1 VPRSTVTSRTVR
13 PGTIRTRAGR
23 RIAAGIGAVL
33 LMLPLAACTGTPG
46 PGPGPAT
53 ATASAAGAAPTA
65 VFTFGTA
72 SQPLGLDPAVV
83 SDVESYRITRQVLE
97 GLVGVDQ
104 TTGAPTPL
112 LATEWNTSDEGR
124 AYTFKLRE
132 KVSFHDGTAFD
143 AAAVCSNFDRWFN
156 FSESLRQQAP
166 GTTFKGVFKAHSDQA
181 SLSIYKGC
189 AALAP
194 DNVRIEL
201 TQPFTGFLQALT
213 LPAFGISSPQALAS
227 QKADELNQTRDGQPV
242 SGYGLHPVGT
252 GPFSFGS
259 WDAGTVTLS
268 SNKDYW
274 ADKGQIGTINFVTYN
289 HSQTRM
295 QALLDGKIDAYDAV
309 TPANFDPLVKRGQQ
323 IIQRDPFSVMYLGMN
338 QEVPILQNLKV
349 RQAIEM
355 ALDKDTLIRRFFID
369 NTAQATQFVPP
380 KLSGFNNN
388 APALGHNPAKAKE
401 LLAEAGYQGEELKF
415 YYPLN
420 VTRPYLPTPEK
431 VYAEISKQ
439 LTAVGLNIKP
449 VPVEWSEGYLQQVT
463 SPGDHALH
471 LLGWN
476 GSYSDP
482 DNFVGPLFGENTGEF
497 GYQDPQV
504 FSKIARA
511 RGLPE
516 GKERTEQYQTI
527 NAQIAATVPA
537 VPIAFPI
544 SALALSDRV
553 LKYPASPVLNEV
565 FTKVELK
572 P

>member
-1 VPRSTVTSRTVR
+1 M
-13 PGTIRTRAGR
+13 R
-23 RIAAGIGAVL
+23 RIAASIGAVL
-33 LMLPLAACTGTPG
+33 LLLPIASCTGTSD
-46 PGPGPAT
+46 PAPSST
-53 ATASAAGAAPTA
+53 AASSTAGATPTA
-65 VFTFGTA
+65 LFTFGTG
-72 SQPLGLDPAVV
+72 SEPLGLDPALV

-104 TTGAPTPL
+104 TTGQPTPL
-112 LATEWNTSDEGR
+112 LATEWSQSDDGR
-124 AYTFKLRE
+124 AYTFKLRG
-132 KVSFHDGTAFD
+132 KVTFQDGTPFD
-143 AAAVCSNFDRWFN
+143 AAAVCTNFNRWFN
-156 FSESLRQQAP
+156 FPPALRQQAT
-166 GTTFKGVFKAHSDQA
+166 GTTFKGVFKAHADQA
-181 SLSIYKGC
+181 PLSIYKSC
-189 AALAP
+189 TAVAP
-194 DNVRIEL
+194 DNVRIDL

-213 LPAFGISSPQALAS
+213 LPAFAISSPQALAAEH
-227 QKADELNQTRDGQPV
+227 ADVLDQNRGGEPM
-242 SGYGLHPVGT
+242 SAYGLHPVGT
-252 GPFSFGS
+252 GPYVFGS
-259 WDAGTVTLS
+259 WDTGSVTLN
-268 SNKDYW
+268 SNKNYW
-274 ADKGQIGTINFVTYN
+274 GDKGQIGTIKFVTYD
-289 HSQTRM
+289 HPQTRM

-309 TPANFDPLVKRGQQ
+309 TVGNFDQLVKSGKQ

-369 NTAQATQFVPP
+369 NTAQASQFVPP

-388 APALGHNPAKAKE
+388 APALGYNPDKAKE
-401 LLAEAGYQGEELKF
+401 LLAEAGYKGEELKF

-431 VYAEISKQ
+431 VYAEISRQ

-449 VPVEWSEGYLQQVT
+449 VPVDWTDGYLQKVT

-511 RGLPE
+511 RGLPD
-516 GKERTEQYQTI
+516 GKDRTAQYQTI

>member
-1 VPRSTVTSRTVR
+1 MPSSPVTSS
-13 PGTIRTRAGR
+13 AWR
-23 RIAAGIGAVL
+23 RLTAGIGAVL
-33 LMLPLAACTGTPG
+33 LLLPLASCTGVPTPG
-46 PGPGPAT
+46 PAPTTAAT
-53 ATASAAGAAPTA
+53 ATPSPDPTE

-72 SQPLGLDPAVV
+72 SQPLGLDPALV

-104 TTGAPTPL
+104 TTGQPTPL
-112 LATEWNTSDEGR
+112 LATEWQAADDGR
-124 AYTFKLRE
+124 TYTFKLRD
-132 KVSFHDGTAFD
+132 KVTFHDGTAFD
-143 AAAVCSNFDRWFN
+143 AAAVCSNFNRWFN
-156 FSESLRQQAP
+156 FSEPLRQQAT
-166 GTTFKGVFKAHSDQA
+166 GTSFKGVFKAHSDQA
-181 SLSIYKGC
+181 ALSIYKGC
-189 AALAP
+189 TALAE

-213 LPAFGISSPQALAS
+213 LPAFAISSPQALTAQS
-227 QKADELNQTRDGQPV
+227 ADVLNQDRDGQAV
-242 SGYGLHPVGT
+242 SAYGLHPVGT
-252 GPFSFGS
+252 GPYVFSS
-259 WDAGTVTLS
+259 WNDGNVTLS

-274 ADKGQIGTINFVTYN
+274 ADKGQIGTIHFVTYD
-289 HSQTRM
+289 HPQTRM
-295 QALLDGKIDAYDAV
+295 QALLDGKIDGYDTV
-309 TPANFDPLVKRGQQ
+309 TVGNFDPLVKRGQQ

-338 QEVPILQNLKV
+338 QEIPILQNLKV

-388 APALGHNPAKAKE
+388 APSLGHNPAKAKE
-401 LLAEAGYQGEELKF
+401 LLAEAGYLGEELKF

-420 VTRPYLPTPEK
+420 VTRTYLPTPEK
-431 VYAEISKQ
+431 VYAEMSRQ
-439 LTAVGLNIKP
+439 LIAVGLNVKP
-449 VPVEWSEGYLQQVT
+449 VPVDWSEGYLQKVT
-463 SPGDHALH
+463 SPGDHGLH

-476 GSYSDP
+476 GSYADP
-482 DNFVGPLFGENTGEF
+482 DNFVGPLFGEKTGEF

-553 LKYPASPVLNEV
+553 LRYPASPVLNEV

>member
-1 VPRSTVTSRTVR
+1 MPSSKS
-13 PGTIRTRAGR
+13 R
-23 RIAAGIGAVL
+23 RIAVSIGAAL
-33 LMLPLAACTGTPG
+33 LSLLLASCNGAPVPAPSSPAASQSPADSG
-46 PGPGPAT
+46 PT
-53 ATASAAGAAPTA
+53 AT
-65 VFTFGTA
+65 FNFGTA
-72 SQPLGLDPAVV
+72 SQPLGLDPALA

-104 TTGAPTPL
+104 TTGLPTPL
-112 LATEWNTSDEGR
+112 LATEWSEADDGR
-124 AYTFKLRE
+124 AYTFKLR
-132 KVSFHDGTAFD
+132 DGVTFQDGSPFNAE
-143 AAAVCSNFDRWFN
+143 AVCTNFNRWFN
-156 FSESLRQQAP
+156 FSASLRKQAP
-166 GTTFKGVFKAHSDQA
+166 GSSFKGVFKAHADQA
-181 SLSIYKGC
+181 SMSIYKGC
-189 AALAP
+189 TAKSAA
-194 DNVRIEL
+194 DVRIDL
-201 TQPFTGFLQALT
+201 TEPFTGFLQALT
-213 LPAFGISSPQALAS
+213 LPAFAMSSPQAMAS
-227 QKADELNQTRDGQPV
+227 QKADEFNQTRDGQAI
-242 SGYGLHPVGT
+242 SAYAQHPVGT
-252 GPFSFGS
+252 GPYTFES
-259 WDAGTVTLS
+259 WDTTSVTLV
-268 SNKDYW
+268 SNKNYW
-274 ADKGQIGTINFVTYN
+274 GDKGQIGTINFITYD
-289 HSQTRM
+289 HPQSRL
-295 QALLDGKIDAYDAV
+295 QALLDGKIDGYDAV
-309 TPANFDPLVKRGQQ
+309 TVGNFDQLVKRGKQ

-338 QEVPILQNLKV
+338 QDIPILQNLKV

-355 ALDKDTLIRRFFID
+355 AVDKETLIRRFFID

-388 APALGHNPAKAKE
+388 APSLGHDPAKAKA
-401 LLAEAGYQGEELKF
+401 LLQEAGYKGEELKF

-431 VYAEISKQ
+431 VYAEISKE

-449 VPVEWSEGYLQQVT
+449 VPVEWSDGYLQKVQ

-482 DNFVGPLFGENTGEF
+482 DNFVGPLFGEKNGEF
-497 GYQDPQV
+497 GYQDAQV
-504 FSKIARA
+504 FSKIDRA

-527 NAQIAATVPA
+527 NAQIAASVPA

>member
-1 VPRSTVTSRTVR
+1 
-13 PGTIRTRAGR
+13 
-23 RIAAGIGAVL
+23 
-33 LMLPLAACTGTPG
+33 MLPLASCTGAPTPG
-46 PGPGPAT
+46 PAPTTAAT
-53 ATASAAGAAPTA
+53 TTASPDPAA

-72 SQPLGLDPAVV
+72 SQPLGLDPALV

-104 TTGAPTPL
+104 TTGQPTPL
-112 LATEWNTSDEGR
+112 LATEWQAADDGR
-124 AYTFKLRE
+124 AYTFKLRD
-132 KVSFHDGTAFD
+132 KVTFHDGSPFD
-143 AAAVCSNFDRWFN
+143 AASVCSNFNRWFN
-156 FSESLRQQAP
+156 FPETLRQQAT
-166 GTTFKGVFKAHSDQA
+166 GTSFKGVFKAHADQA
-181 SLSIYKGC
+181 ALSIYKGC
-189 AALAP
+189 TALAP

-213 LPAFGISSPQALAS
+213 LPAFAISSPQALTAQS
-227 QKADELNQTRDGQPV
+227 ADVLDQSRDGQAV
-242 SGYGLHPVGT
+242 SAYGLHPVGT
-252 GPFSFGS
+252 GPYVFSS
-259 WDAGTVTLS
+259 WNDGDVTLS

-274 ADKGQIGTINFVTYN
+274 TDKGQIGTIHFVAYD
-289 HSQTRM
+289 HPQTRM
-295 QALLDGKIDAYDAV
+295 QALLDGKIDGYDTV
-309 TPANFDPLVKRGQQ
+309 TVGNFDQLVKRGQQ

-388 APALGHNPAKAKE
+388 APALGHNPDKAKA
-401 LLAEAGYQGEELKF
+401 LLAEAGYAGEELKF

-431 VYAEISKQ
+431 VYAEISRQ
-439 LTAVGLNIKP
+439 LIAVGLNVKP
-449 VPVEWSEGYLQQVT
+449 VPVDWSEGYLQKVT

-476 GSYSDP
+476 GSYADP
-482 DNFVGPLFGENTGEF
+482 DNFVGPLFGEKTGEF

-511 RGLPE
+511 RGLAE

>member
-1 VPRSTVTSRTVR
+1 
-13 PGTIRTRAGR
+13 
-23 RIAAGIGAVL
+23 
-33 LMLPLAACTGTPG
+33 M
-46 PGPGPAT
+46 
-53 ATASAAGAAPTA
+53 
-65 VFTFGTA
+65 FTFGTA
-72 SQPLGLDPAVV
+72 SQPLGLDPALI

-104 TTGAPTPL
+104 TTGQPTPL
-112 LATEWNTSDEGR
+112 LATEWQAGNEGR
-124 AYTFKLRE
+124 TYTFKLRDQ
-132 KVSFHDGTAFD
+132 VRFHDGSPFD
-143 AAAVCSNFDRWFN
+143 AAAVCTNFNRWFN
-156 FSESLRQQAP
+156 FSGALRQQAS
-166 GTTFKGVFKAHSDQA
+166 GSTFKGVFKAHADQA
-181 SLSIYKGC
+181 ALSIYKGC
-189 AALAP
+189 TALTP
-194 DNVRIEL
+194 GNVQIEL

-213 LPAFGISSPQALAS
+213 LPAFAISSPQALAS
-227 QKADELNQTRDGQPV
+227 GSADVLDQSRDGQAV
-242 SGYGLHPVGT
+242 SGYALHPVGT
-252 GPFSFGS
+252 GPYVFSS
-259 WDAGTVTLS
+259 WDDGTVTLS
-268 SNKDYW
+268 SNKGYW
-274 ADKGQIGTINFVTYN
+274 ADKGQIGTIHFVTYD
-289 HSQTRM
+289 HPQARL
-295 QALLDGKIDAYDAV
+295 QALLDGKIDGYDTV
-309 TPANFDPLVKRGQQ
+309 TVGNFDMLVKRGKQ

-338 QEVPILQNLKV
+338 QDIPILQNLKV

-369 NTAQATQFVPP
+369 NTAQASQFVPP

-388 APALGHNPAKAKE
+388 APSLGHNPAKAKE
-401 LLAEAGYQGEELKF
+401 LLAEAGYAGEELKF

-431 VYAEISKQ
+431 VYAEISRQ
-439 LTAVGLNIKP
+439 LTAVGLNVKP
-449 VPVEWSEGYLQQVT
+449 VPVEWSEGYLQTVT
-463 SPGDHALH
+463 TPGDHALH

-504 FSKIARA
+504 FSKIDRA

-516 GKERTEQYQTI
+516 GRERTEQYQTI

-565 FTKVELK
+565 FTKIELK

>member
-1 VPRSTVTSRTVR
+1 M
-13 PGTIRTRAGR
+13 R
-23 RIAAGIGAVL
+23 RIAASIGAAL
-33 LMLPLAACTGTPG
+33 LVLPLASCTGTL
-46 PGPGPAT
+46 GPAPSS
-53 ATASAAGAAPTA
+53 ASPTPTPSSAPTA
-65 VFTFGTA
+65 TFTFGTG
-72 SQPLGLDPAVV
+72 SDPLGLDPALV
-83 SDVESYRITRQVLE
+83 SDVESYRVTRQVLE

-104 TTGAPTPL
+104 TTGQPTPL
-112 LATEWNTSDEGR
+112 LATEWSQNDEGR
-124 AYTFKLRE
+124 TYAFKLRE
-132 KVSFHDGTAFD
+132 NVTFQDGTPFD
-143 AAAVCSNFDRWFN
+143 AAAVCTNFNRWFN
-156 FSESLRQQAP
+156 FSPALRQKAS
-166 GTTFKGVFKAHSDQA
+166 GTTFKGVFKAHADQA
-181 SLSIYKGC
+181 PLSIYKGC
-189 AALAP
+189 TAVAP
-194 DNVRIEL
+194 DNVRIAL

-213 LPAFGISSPQALAS
+213 LPAFAISSPKALAA
-227 QKADELNQTRDGQPV
+227 QHADVLDQSRGGQPV
-242 SGYGLHPVGT
+242 SAYGLHPVGT
-252 GPFSFGS
+252 GPYVFDS
-259 WDAGTVTLS
+259 WDPGSVTLS

-274 ADKGQIGTINFVTYN
+274 GDKGQIGTIKFVTYD
-289 HSQTRM
+289 HPQTRM

-309 TPANFDPLVKRGQQ
+309 TVGNFDQLVKSGKQ

-369 NTAQATQFVPP
+369 NTAQASQFVPP

-388 APALGHNPAKAKE
+388 AAALGYNPDKAKE
-401 LLAEAGYQGEELKF
+401 LLAEAGYKGEELKF

-431 VYAEISKQ
+431 VYAEISRQ

-449 VPVEWSEGYLQQVT
+449 VPVDWADGYLQKVT

-511 RGLPE
+511 RGLPD
-516 GKERTEQYQTI
+516 GKDRTSEYQTI

-537 VPIAFPI
+537 VPIAYPI

>member
-1 VPRSTVTSRTVR
+1 VPSSKSHRVVVS
-13 PGTIRTRAGR
+13 
-23 RIAAGIGAVL
+23 IGAGVL
-33 LMLPLAACTGTPG
+33 SLLLASCTGTPA
-46 PGPGPAT
+46 PAPSSSTT
-53 ATASAAGAAPTA
+53 ATASTPATPTA
-65 VFTFGTA
+65 TFTFGTA
-72 SQPLGLDPAVV
+72 AQPLGLDPALA
-83 SDVESYRITRQVLE
+83 SDTESYRITRQILE
-97 GLVGVDQ
+97 GLVGADQ
-104 TTGAPTPL
+104 TTGLPTPL
-112 LATEWNTSDEGR
+112 LATEWAESNEGR

-132 KVSFHDGTAFD
+132 GVTFQDGSVFD
-143 AAAVCSNFDRWFN
+143 AAAVCTNFNRWFN
-156 FSESLRQQAP
+156 FPESLRKQAP
-166 GTTFKGVFKAHSDQA
+166 GTSFKGVFKAHSDQA

-189 AALAP
+189 TVLSAG
-194 DNVRIEL
+194 NVRIDL

-213 LPAFGISSPQALAS
+213 LPAFAMSSPTAMAA
-227 QKADELNQTRDGQPV
+227 QKADSLTQARAGQPV
-242 SGYGLHPVGT
+242 SAYALHPVGT
-252 GPFSFGS
+252 GPYSFAG
-259 WDAGTVTLS
+259 WDES
-268 SNKDYW
+268 SVKLVSNPGYW
-274 ADKGQIGTINFVTYN
+274 GDKGQIGTINFVTYD
-289 HSQTRM
+289 HPQSRL
-295 QALLDGKIDAYDAV
+295 QALLDGKIDGYDAV
-309 TPANFDPLVKRGQQ
+309 TVGNFDQLVKRGQQ
-323 IIQRDPFSVMYLGMN
+323 IIQRDPFSVMYLGIN

-349 RQAIEM
+349 RQAIEL
-355 ALDKDTLIRRFFID
+355 AVDKETLIRRFFID

-388 APALGHNPAKAKE
+388 APSLGHDPAKAKA
-401 LLAEAGYQGEELKF
+401 LLKEAGYKGEELKF

-431 VYAEISKQ
+431 VYAELSKE
-439 LTAVGLNIKP
+439 LTAVGFNIKP
-449 VPVEWSEGYLQQVT
+449 VPVDWSDGYLQKVQ

-482 DNFVGPLFGENTGEF
+482 DNFVGPLFGEKTGEF

-516 GKERTEQYQTI
+516 GEERTAQYRTI
-527 NAQIAATVPA
+527 NAQIAESVPA
-537 VPIAFPI
+537 VPIAYPI

>member
-1 VPRSTVTSRTVR
+1 MPSSTL
-13 PGTIRTRAGR
+13 R

-33 LMLPLAACTGTPG
+33 LLLPLSSCTGVPTPV
-46 PGPGPAT
+46 PGSPT
-53 ATASAAGAAPTA
+53 AAPSSPDAAPSA

-72 SQPLGLDPAVV
+72 SQPLGLDPALV

-104 TTGAPTPL
+104 TTGQPTPL
-112 LATEWNTSDEGR
+112 LATEWNQSDEGR

-132 KVSFHDGTAFD
+132 KVTFQDGAPFD
-143 AAAVCSNFDRWFN
+143 AAAVCSNFNRWFN
-156 FSESLRQQAP
+156 FPEALRQQAT
-166 GTTFKGVFKAHSDQA
+166 GTTFKGVFKAHADQA

-189 AALAP
+189 TALAAG
-194 DNVRIEL
+194 DVRIEL
-201 TQPFTGFLQALT
+201 TQPFTGFLQTLT
-213 LPAFGISSPQALAS
+213 LPAFAMSSPQAMAA
-227 QKADELNQTRDGQPV
+227 QNADVLDQSRDGQPV
-242 SGYGLHPVGT
+242 SAYALHPVGT
-252 GPFSFGS
+252 GPYVFTS
-259 WDAGTVTLS
+259 WDQGSVTLS
-268 SNKDYW
+268 SNKNYW
-274 ADKGQIGTINFVTYN
+274 GDKGQIETVSFVTYD
-289 HSQTRM
+289 HPQTRM
-295 QALLDGKIDAYDAV
+295 QALLDGKIDAYDTV
-309 TPANFDPLVKRGQQ
+309 TVGNFDQLVKRGKQ

-355 ALDKDTLIRRFFID
+355 AVDKETLIRRFFID
-369 NTAQATQFVPP
+369 NTAQASQFVPP

-388 APALGHNPAKAKE
+388 APSLGHNPAKAKE

-431 VYAEISKQ
+431 IYAEISRE

-449 VPVEWSEGYLQQVT
+449 MPVDWSDGYLQKVT
-463 SPGDHALH
+463 SPGDHGLH

-476 GSYSDP
+476 GSYADQ
-482 DNFVGPLFGENTGEF
+482 DNFVGPLFGEKTGEF

-511 RGLPE
+511 RGLPD

-553 LKYPASPVLNEV
+553 LQYPASPVLNEV
-565 FTKVELK
+565 FTHVELK

>member
-1 VPRSTVTSRTVR
+1 MPSSNAPTTTGPRRTL
-13 PGTIRTRAGR
+13 R
-23 RIAAGIGAVL
+23 RIAAGVSAVL
-33 LMLPLAACTGTPG
+33 LLLPLAACTGTPG
-46 PGPGPAT
+46 PTPSPS
-53 ATASAAGAAPTA
+53 TASASDAAPTA
-65 VFTFGTA
+65 TFNFGTA
-72 SQPLGLDPAVV
+72 SRPLGLDPALV
-83 SDVESYRITRQVLE
+83 SDVDSYRITRQVLE
-97 GLVGVDQ
+97 GLIGVDQ
-104 TTGAPTPL
+104 TSGKPTPL
-112 LATEWNTSDEGR
+112 LATEWSDSNEGR
-124 AYTFKLRE
+124 TYTFKLRE
-132 KVSFHDGTAFD
+132 NVKFQDGTAFD
-143 AAAVCSNFDRWFN
+143 AAAVCTNFNRWFN
-156 FSESLRQQAP
+156 FPAALRKQAT
-166 GTTFKGVFKAHSDQA
+166 GSTFKGVFKAHADQA

-189 AALAP
+189 TALAA
-194 DNVRIEL
+194 NSVRIDL

-213 LPAFGISSPQALAS
+213 LPAFAISSPKALAAQS
-227 QKADELNQTRDGQPV
+227 ADALTQSREGQAV
-242 SGYGLHPVGT
+242 SAYALHPVGT
-252 GPFSFGS
+252 GPFVFGS
-259 WDAGTVTLS
+259 WDNNTVTLT

-274 ADKGQIGTINFVTYN
+274 GDKGQIGTINFISYD
-289 HSQTRM
+289 HPQTRL
-295 QALLDGKIDAYDAV
+295 QALLDGKIDAFDSV
-309 TPANFDPLVKRGQQ
+309 TVGNFDQLVKRGKQ

-338 QEVPILQNLKV
+338 QEVPVLQNLKV

-355 ALDKDTLIRRFFID
+355 ALDKDTLIRKFFID
-369 NTAQATQFVPP
+369 NTAAASQFVPP

-388 APALGHNPAKAKE
+388 APSLGHDPAKAKE
-401 LLAEAGYQGEELKF
+401 LLAEAGYKGEELKF

-420 VTRPYLPTPEK
+420 VARPYLPTPEK
-431 VYAEISKQ
+431 VYAEISRQ

-449 VPVEWSEGYLQQVT
+449 VPVDWSDGYLQKVT

-476 GSYSDP
+476 GSYADP

-511 RGLPE
+511 RGLPD
-516 GKERTEQYQTI
+516 GKDRTEQYQTI

-565 FTKVELK
+565 FTKVVLK

>member
-1 VPRSTVTSRTVR
+1 V
-13 PGTIRTRAGR
+13 R
-23 RIAAGIGAVL
+23 RIAASIGAGL
-33 LMLPLAACTGTPG
+33 LLLPLASCTGTLS
-46 PGPGPAT
+46 PAPSATTAPSTASTVPT
-53 ATASAAGAAPTA
+53 AT
-65 VFTFGTA
+65 FTFGTA
-72 SQPLGLDPAVV
+72 SEPLGLDPALV
-83 SDVESYRITRQVLE
+83 SDVESYRVTRQVLE

-104 TTGAPTPL
+104 TTGEPTPL
-112 LATEWNTSDEGR
+112 LATEWSQSDEGR
-124 AYTFKLRE
+124 TYAFKLRG
-132 KVSFHDGTAFD
+132 KVKFHDGTAFD
-143 AAAVCSNFDRWFN
+143 AAAVCTNFNRWFN
-156 FSESLRQQAP
+156 FPKALREQAT
-166 GTTFKGVFKAHSDQA
+166 GATFKDVFKAHADQA
-181 SLSIYKGC
+181 PLSIYKSC
-189 AALAP
+189 TAVAP
-194 DNVRIEL
+194 DDVRISL

-213 LPAFGISSPQALAS
+213 LPAFAMSSPTALAAGN
-227 QKADELNQTRDGQPV
+227 ADVLDQSRGGQRV
-242 SGYGLHPVGT
+242 SDYGLHPVGT
-252 GPFSFGS
+252 GPYVFGT
-259 WDAGTVTLS
+259 WDSGNVVLT

-274 ADKGQIGTINFVTYN
+274 GDKGQIATIRFTTYD
-289 HSQTRM
+289 HPQTRM
-295 QALLDGKIDAYDAV
+295 QALLESKIDAYDAV
-309 TPANFDPLVKRGQQ
+309 TVGNFDQLVKSGKQ

-338 QEVPILQNLKV
+338 QEIPILQNLKV

-355 ALDKDTLIRRFFID
+355 GLDKDTLIRRFFID
-369 NTAQATQFVPP
+369 NTAQASQFVPP

-388 APALGHNPAKAKE
+388 APALGYNPARAKE
-401 LLAEAGYQGEELKF
+401 LLAEAGYKGEELKF

-431 VYAEISKQ
+431 VYAEISRQ

-449 VPVEWSEGYLQQVT
+449 VPVDWTDGYLQKVT

-476 GSYSDP
+476 GSYSDA
-482 DNFVGPLFGENTGEF
+482 DNFVGPLFGEKNGEF

-511 RGLPE
+511 RGLPD
-516 GKERTEQYQTI
+516 GKDRTSEYQTI

>member
-1 VPRSTVTSRTVR
+1 V
-13 PGTIRTRAGR
+13 
-23 RIAAGIGAVL
+23 
-33 LMLPLAACTGTPG
+33 LPLASCTGAL
-46 PGPGPAT
+46 GPAPGS
-53 ATASAAGAAPTA
+53 ATSSAASSAAPTA
-65 VFTFGTA
+65 LFTFGTG
-72 SQPLGLDPAVV
+72 SDPLGLDPALV
-83 SDVESYRITRQVLE
+83 SDVESYRVTRQVLE

-104 TTGAPTPL
+104 TTGEPTPL
-112 LATEWNTSDEGR
+112 LATEWSQSDDGR

-132 KVSFHDGTAFD
+132 KVTFQDGTPFN
-143 AAAVCSNFDRWFN
+143 AAAVCTNFNRWFN
-156 FSESLRQQAP
+156 FPAALRQQAT
-166 GTTFKGVFKAHSDQA
+166 GTTFKGVFKAHADQA
-181 SLSIYKGC
+181 PLSIYKSC
-189 AALAP
+189 TAVAP
-194 DNVRIEL
+194 DSVRIDL

-213 LPAFGISSPQALAS
+213 LPAFAMSSPQALAAGH
-227 QKADELNQTRDGQPV
+227 ADVLDQSRGGQPV
-242 SGYGLHPVGT
+242 SPYGLHPVGT
-252 GPFSFGS
+252 GPYSFGS
-259 WDAGTVTLS
+259 WDTGSVTLT
-268 SNKDYW
+268 SNKNYW
-274 ADKGQIGTINFVTYN
+274 GDKGQIGTIKFVTYDN
-289 HSQTRM
+289 PQTRM

-309 TPANFDPLVKRGQQ
+309 TVGNFDQLVKSGKQ

-338 QEVPILQNLKV
+338 QQVPILQNLKV

-369 NTAQATQFVPP
+369 NTAQASQFVPP

-388 APALGHNPAKAKE
+388 APSLGYNPDKAKA
-401 LLAEAGYQGEELKF
+401 LLAEAGYKGEELKF

-431 VYAEISKQ
+431 VYAEISRQ

-449 VPVEWSEGYLQQVT
+449 VPVDWTDGYLQKVT

-482 DNFVGPLFGENTGEF
+482 DNFVGPLFGEDTGEF

-511 RGLPE
+511 RGLPD
-516 GKERTEQYQTI
+516 GKDRTAEYQTI

>member
-1 VPRSTVTSRTVR
+1 MASS
-13 PGTIRTRAGR
+13 AWR
-23 RIAAGIGAVL
+23 RISAGIGAVL
-33 LMLPLAACTGTPG
+33 LLLPLASCTGAPTPG
-46 PGPGPAT
+46 PAPTTAAT
-53 ATASAAGAAPTA
+53 ATASADPTA

-72 SQPLGLDPAVV
+72 SQPLGLDPALV

-104 TTGAPTPL
+104 TTGQPTPL
-112 LATEWNTSDEGR
+112 LATEWQAANDGR
-124 AYTFKLRE
+124 AYTFKLRD
-132 KVSFHDGTAFD
+132 KVTFHDGSAFD

-156 FSESLRQQAP
+156 FPEALRQQAT
-166 GTTFKGVFKAHSDQA
+166 GTSFKGVFKAHADQA
-181 SLSIYKGC
+181 ALSIYKGC
-189 AALAP
+189 TALAQ

-213 LPAFGISSPQALAS
+213 LPAFAMSSPQALTTQS
-227 QKADELNQTRDGQPV
+227 ADVLNQNRDGQAV
-242 SGYGLHPVGT
+242 SAYGLHPVGT
-252 GPFSFGS
+252 GPYVFSS
-259 WDAGTVTLS
+259 WNDGDVTLS

-274 ADKGQIGTINFVTYN
+274 AEKGQIGTIHFVTYDQP
-289 HSQTRM
+289 QTRM
-295 QALLDGKIDAYDAV
+295 QALLDGKIDGYDTV
-309 TPANFDPLVKRGQQ
+309 TVGNFDQLVKRGQQ

-380 KLSGFNNN
+380 KLSGFNTN
-388 APALGHNPAKAKE
+388 APSLGHDPEKAKA
-401 LLAEAGYQGEELKF
+401 LLTEAGYLGEELKF

-420 VTRPYLPTPEK
+420 VSRPYLPTPEK
-431 VYAEISKQ
+431 VYAEISRQ
-439 LTAVGLNIKP
+439 LIAVGLNIKP
-449 VPVEWSEGYLQQVT
+449 VPVDWSEGYLQKVT

-476 GSYSDP
+476 GSYADP
-482 DNFVGPLFGENTGEF
+482 DNFVGPLFGEKTGEF

-511 RGLPE
+511 RGLAD

-527 NAQIAATVPA
+527 NAQIAVTVPA

>member
-1 VPRSTVTSRTVR
+1 VPSSPVASS
-13 PGTIRTRAGR
+13 AWR

-33 LMLPLAACTGTPG
+33 LLLPLASCTGAPTPG
-46 PGPGPAT
+46 PAPSTTAAT
-53 ATASAAGAAPTA
+53 TTASADPTE

-72 SQPLGLDPAVV
+72 SQPLGLDPALV

-104 TTGAPTPL
+104 TTGQPTPL
-112 LATEWNTSDEGR
+112 LATEWQAADDGR
-124 AYTFKLRE
+124 TYTFKLRDR
-132 KVSFHDGTAFD
+132 VTFHDGSPFD
-143 AAAVCSNFDRWFN
+143 AASVCSNFNRWFN
-156 FSESLRQQAP
+156 FPESLRQQAT
-166 GTTFKGVFKAHSDQA
+166 GTSFKGVFKAHADQA
-181 SLSIYKGC
+181 ALSIYKGC
-189 AALAP
+189 TALAQ
-194 DNVRIEL
+194 DNVQIEL

-213 LPAFGISSPQALAS
+213 LPAFAISSPQALTA
-227 QKADELNQTRDGQPV
+227 QGADVLNQSRDGQAV
-242 SGYGLHPVGT
+242 SAYALHPVGT
-252 GPFSFGS
+252 GPYVFSS
-259 WDAGTVTLS
+259 WNDGDVTLS
-268 SNKDYW
+268 SNKNYW
-274 ADKGQIGTINFVTYN
+274 ADKGQIGTIHFVTYD
-289 HSQTRM
+289 HPQTRM
-295 QALLDGKIDAYDAV
+295 QALLDGKIDGYDTV
-309 TPANFDPLVKRGQQ
+309 TVGNFDQLVKRGQQ

-388 APALGHNPAKAKE
+388 APSLGHNPAKAKE

-431 VYAEISKQ
+431 VYAEISRQ
-439 LTAVGLNIKP
+439 LIAVGLNVKP
-449 VPVEWSEGYLQQVT
+449 VPVDWSEGYLQKVT

-476 GSYSDP
+476 GSYADP
-482 DNFVGPLFGENTGEF
+482 DNFVGPLFGEKTGEF

-516 GKERTEQYQTI
+516 GKDRTEQYQTI

-553 LKYPASPVLNEV
+553 LRYPASPVLNEV

>member
-1 VPRSTVTSRTVR
+1 MASS
-13 PGTIRTRAGR
+13 AWR
-23 RIAAGIGAVL
+23 RISAGIGAVL
-33 LMLPLAACTGTPG
+33 LLLPLASCTGAPTPG
-46 PGPGPAT
+46 PAPTAVAT
-53 ATASAAGAAPTA
+53 TTAGADPTA

-72 SQPLGLDPAVV
+72 SQPLGLDPALV

-104 TTGAPTPL
+104 TTGQPTPL
-112 LATEWNTSDEGR
+112 LATEWQAADDGR
-124 AYTFKLRE
+124 AYTFKLRDQ
-132 KVSFHDGTAFD
+132 VTFHDGSPFD
-143 AAAVCSNFDRWFN
+143 AASVCSNFNRWFN
-156 FSESLRQQAP
+156 FPEALRQQAT
-166 GTTFKGVFKAHSDQA
+166 GTSFNGVFKAHADQA
-181 SLSIYKGC
+181 ALSIYKGC
-189 AALAP
+189 TALAQ

-213 LPAFGISSPQALAS
+213 LPAFAISSPQALTAQS
-227 QKADELNQTRDGQPV
+227 ADVLNQSRDGQAV
-242 SGYGLHPVGT
+242 SAYGLHPVGT
-252 GPFSFGS
+252 GPYVFSS
-259 WDAGTVTLS
+259 WNDGDVTLS

-274 ADKGQIGTINFVTYN
+274 ADKGQIGTIHFVTYD
-289 HSQTRM
+289 HPQTRM
-295 QALLDGKIDAYDAV
+295 QALLDGKIDGYDTV
-309 TPANFDPLVKRGQQ
+309 TVGNFDQLVKRGQQ

-388 APALGHNPAKAKE
+388 APSLGHNPDEAKA

-431 VYAEISKQ
+431 VYAEISRQ
-439 LTAVGLNIKP
+439 LIAVGLNVKP
-449 VPVEWSEGYLQQVT
+449 VPVDWSEGYLQKVT

-476 GSYSDP
+476 GSYADP
-482 DNFVGPLFGENTGEF
+482 DNFVGPLFGEKSGEF

-511 RGLPE
+511 RSLPDGE
-516 GKERTEQYQTI
+516 ERTEQYQTI

-553 LKYPASPVLNEV
+553 LRYPASPVLNEV

>member
-1 VPRSTVTSRTVR
+1 
-13 PGTIRTRAGR
+13 
-23 RIAAGIGAVL
+23 
-33 LMLPLAACTGTPG
+33 MLPLASCTGVPTPG
-46 PGPGPAT
+46 PAS
-53 ATASAAGAAPTA
+53 ATASASTAEPGPSA

-72 SQPLGLDPAVV
+72 SQPLGLDPALV
-83 SDVESYRITRQVLE
+83 SDVESYRITRQVME

-104 TTGAPTPL
+104 TTGQPTPL
-112 LATEWNTSDEGR
+112 LATEWQNSDEGR
-124 AYTFKLRE
+124 SYTFKLRDN
-132 KVSFHDGTAFD
+132 VTYQDGAPFD
-143 AAAVCSNFDRWFN
+143 AASVCSNFNRWFN
-156 FSESLRQQAP
+156 FPEALRQQAS
-166 GTTFKGVFKAHSDQA
+166 GSTFKGVFKAHADQA

-189 AALAP
+189 TALAP
-194 DNVRIEL
+194 DNVRIDL

-213 LPAFGISSPQALAS
+213 LPAFAMSSPQALAA
-227 QKADELNQTRDGQPV
+227 QNADVLDQNRDGQPV
-242 SGYGLHPVGT
+242 SAYALHPVGT
-252 GPFSFGS
+252 GPYVFGS
-259 WDAGTVTLS
+259 WNDGSITLS
-268 SNKDYW
+268 SNKNYW
-274 ADKGQIGTINFVTYN
+274 GDKGQIGTIHFVTYD
-289 HSQTRM
+289 HPQTRM
-295 QALLDGKIDAYDAV
+295 QALLDGKIDGYDTV
-309 TPANFDPLVKRGQQ
+309 TVGNFDQLVKRGEQ

-338 QEVPILQNLKV
+338 QEIPILQNIKV

-369 NTAQATQFVPP
+369 NTAQASQFVPP

-388 APALGHNPAKAKE
+388 APSLGHNPAKAKE
-401 LLAEAGYQGEELKF
+401 LLAEAGYKGEELKF

-431 VYAEISKQ
+431 VYAEISRQ
-439 LTAVGLNIKP
+439 LTAVGLNVKP
-449 VPVEWSEGYLQQVT
+449 MPVEWSEGYLQKVT

-516 GKERTEQYQTI
+516 GKDRTEQYQTI

-537 VPIAFPI
+537 VPIAYPI

>member
-1 VPRSTVTSRTVR
+1 MPSSTVPSRTL
-13 PGTIRTRAGR
+13 R
-23 RIAAGIGAVL
+23 RIAVSLGAAI
-33 LMLPLAACTGTPG
+33 LMLPLASCTGAPG
-46 PGPGPAT
+46 PGPSSG
-53 ATASAAGAAPTA
+53 TASASSPDAAPSA

-72 SQPLGLDPAVV
+72 AQPLGLDPALV
-83 SDVESYRITRQVLE
+83 SDTDSYRVTRQILE

-104 TTGAPTPL
+104 TTGQPTPL
-112 LATEWNTSDEGR
+112 LATEWNQSDEGR
-124 AYTFKLRE
+124 AYTFKLRG
-132 KVSFHDGTAFD
+132 KVTFQDGTPFD
-143 AAAVCSNFDRWFN
+143 AAAVCSNFNRWFN
-156 FSESLRQQAP
+156 FPEALRKQAT
-166 GTTFKGVFKAHSDQA
+166 GATFKGVFKAYADQA

-189 AALAP
+189 TALAP
-194 DNVRIEL
+194 DNVRIDL

-213 LPAFGISSPQALAS
+213 LPAFAMSSPQALAA
-227 QKADELNQTRDGQPV
+227 QNADVLNQSPAGQPV
-242 SGYGLHPVGT
+242 SAYALHPVGT
-252 GPFSFGS
+252 GPYTFSS
-259 WDAGTVTLS
+259 WDQGTVTLA

-274 ADKGQIGTINFVTYN
+274 GDKGQIGTIHFVAYDN
-289 HSQTRM
+289 PQTRM

-309 TPANFDPLVKRGQQ
+309 TVGNFDQLVKRGKQ

-338 QEVPILQNLKV
+338 QDIPILQNLKV

-388 APALGHNPAKAKE
+388 AASLGYNPDKAKE
-401 LLAEAGYQGEELKF
+401 LLAAAGYKGEELKF

-431 VYAEISKQ
+431 VYAEISRQ

-449 VPVEWSEGYLQQVT
+449 VPVDWSDGYLQKVT

-476 GSYSDP
+476 GSYADP

-511 RGLPE
+511 RGLPD
-516 GKERTEQYQTI
+516 GKDRTEQYQTI